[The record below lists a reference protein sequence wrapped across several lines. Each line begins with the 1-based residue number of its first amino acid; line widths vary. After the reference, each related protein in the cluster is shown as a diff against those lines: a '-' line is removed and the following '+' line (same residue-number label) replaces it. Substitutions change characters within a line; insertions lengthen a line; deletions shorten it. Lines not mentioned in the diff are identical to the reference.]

1 MPTDPGQKFNWYH
14 RYWHDWP
21 EVADTVY
28 EVAKAHARYL
38 GYEVYGPNPPP
49 SGPVA
54 LYLYGCHPPPGDLGK
69 VGPVARI
76 TLRVFRRSGRHKEPV
91 YENLYVDV
99 ERRAGKFH
107 PKKVAATPTRGRR

>member
-1 MPTDPGQKFNWYH
+1 MPTDDGQRFNWVH

-21 EVADTVY
+21 DVEATVY

-38 GYEVYGPNPPP
+38 GYEVRVPIG
-49 SGPVA
+49 VHKHA
-54 LYLYGCHPPPGDLGK
+54 CTPPPGDLSE
-69 VGPVARI
+69 VGPVVRI
-76 TLRVFRRSGRHKEPV
+76 KLIVFRRSGKHRQPV

-107 PKKVAATPTRGRR
+107 PKTANVGHE